1 MARNRRR
8 FRRATG
14 RRRYRKLFVIAT
26 EGIKTEPSYFAIFN
40 DHSVVHVHCVKRDR
54 GSAPAQVLRDME
66 RYLERQQ
73 IVETAEAWLV
83 VDKDQ
88 WTYAQLAELHRW
100 SQGADNR
107 GLALSNPRFEYWLLL
122 HFEDGAGI
130 SSSQE
135 CSRRLRRHL
144 PDYDKSV
151 DHRKFS
157 RDMIVKAVERAKA
170 RDSPPCR
177 DWPREP
183 WRTTVYRLVSN
194 ILQSQDA
201 PEPS

>member
-40 DHSVVHVHCVKRDR
+40 DRSVVYVRWLR
-54 GSAPAQVLRDME
+54 GNHGSSPAQVLQRME
-66 RYLERQQ
+66 QHLQTHQ
-73 IVETAEAWLV
+73 IAETDEAWLV

-88 WTYAQLAELHRW
+88 WSDEQLAELHRW

>member
-8 FRRATG
+8 FVRPTG
-14 RRRYRKLFVIAT
+14 QRRYRKIFVIAA
-26 EGIKTEPSYFAIFN
+26 EGIKTEPSYFALFN
-40 DHSVVHVHCVKRDR
+40 DHSVIHVTCLKGNQ
-54 GSAPAQVLRDME
+54 GSAPAQVLQRMQ
-66 RYLERQQ
+66 RYLERDE
-73 IVETAEAWLV
+73 ITKPDEAWIV

-88 WTYAQLAELHRW
+88 WTDRQLAELQRW

-107 GLALSNPRFEYWLLL
+107 NLALSNPKFEYWLLL

-130 SSSQE
+130 SSSRE

-144 PDYDKSV
+144 PDYDKGV
-151 DHRKFS
+151 DRRKFT
-157 RDMIVKAVERAKA
+157 RDKIDSAIERAQG

-183 WRTTVYRLVSN
+183 WRTTVYRLVRN
-194 ILQSQDA
+194 ILKAQAVSQPA
-201 PEPS
+201 